1 MKIRWHSGHSL
12 SLRGN
17 KYRIIIGLPQE
28 IEVKQLKIK
37 EGELVILPYALNYY
51 PEEVQIYLN
60 KSQAFVI
67 DGAGEYSY
75 GGVTIRGISVL
86 RQSGERMNLFSLSVE
101 DIIFVSLF
109 DLDRELEQK
118 EFDLIG
124 NTDILALPIG
134 GNDVLDYK
142 KAVKVAHKVEPRMII
157 PLKHQSQ
164 YDPDQASVDTF
175 VKEYGL
181 EAKAEEEY
189 TIKKSSLSIE
199 QTDLVVLAV
208 N

>member
-17 KYRIIIGLPQE
+17 KYRVIVGLPHDTQ
-28 IEVKQLKIK
+28 VKQLKIK
-37 EGELVILPYALNYY
+37 EGELVILPYPLATYS
-51 PEEVQIYLN
+51 EEVQTSLQN
-60 KSQAFVI
+60 SQAFII

-75 GGVTIRGISVL
+75 GGVTIRGISVH
-86 RQSGERMNLFSLSVE
+86 RQAGNRMNLFSLSVE
-101 DIIFVSLF
+101 DIVFVSLF

-124 NTDILALPIG
+124 NTDILAVPIG
-134 GNDVLDYK
+134 GADVLTYK

-157 PLKHQSQ
+157 PLKYQSPH
-164 YDPDQASVDTF
+164 DPEQAPVDDF

-181 EAKAEEEY
+181 EPQPEEER
-189 TIKKSSLSIE
+189 TVKKSSLSIE
-199 QTDLVVLAV
+199 QTDLVVLTV